1 MTVIRTEEQLWEYVK
16 NGYKPY
22 LMKSVNRWYLR
33 RGRERHIIDRSLEPL
48 AKSIRER
55 MLETEL
61 PPVPVSVIQ
70 DMRRSEL
77 PVQKISKATGL
88 QRSTIYTA
96 LEKKPDEV
104 IKPKPH
110 VAGKVE
116 IKEEVKTVNPLEEA
130 WKNINESLN
139 SVRKDAD
146 KVLKQLFS
154 DKKFVENVEKLI
166 SLGIAHLG
174 ISLASNV
181 KDEKLK
187 QALLEGVRNVLE
199 KNFLNAEAKATA

>member
-1 MTVIRTEEQLWEYVK
+1 ME
-16 NGYKPY
+16 
-22 LMKSVNRWYLR
+22 
-33 RGRERHIIDRSLEPL
+33 
-48 AKSIRER
+48 
-55 MLETEL
+55 
-61 PPVPVSVIQ
+61 
-70 DMRRSEL
+70 
-77 PVQKISKATGL
+77 
-88 QRSTIYTA
+88 
-96 LEKKPDEV
+96 
-104 IKPKPH
+104 
-110 VAGKVE
+110 
-116 IKEEVKTVNPLEEA
+116 EEVKAVNPLEEA

-199 KNFLNAEAKATA
+199 KSFLNAEAKATV